1 MFQLNSSIQI
11 MSSFYTLLQMLH
23 MLERSKTSLK
33 LMLKMFARISKLEW
47 PQNHGLDLEAFAGF
61 SLLWMTEAHNW
72 TMMISDGDLS
82 ILVFNFQKKNVL
94 NSLRNSMQVALVKSI
109 MPISL
114 LNLEET
120 ATQKE
125 QTSFKKLMPK
135 SMLMEP

>member
-23 MLERSKTSLK
+23 MLERSKISLK

-61 SLLWMTEAHNW
+61 LLLWMTEAHNW

-82 ILVFNFQKKNVL
+82 ILVFNFQKKNAP
-94 NSLRNSMQVALVKSI
+94 NSLKNSMQVALVKSI

-125 QTSFKKLMPK
+125 
-135 SMLMEP
+135 

>member
-1 MFQLNSSIQI
+1 
-11 MSSFYTLLQMLH
+11 
-23 MLERSKTSLK
+23 
-33 LMLKMFARISKLEW
+33 
-47 PQNHGLDLEAFAGF
+47 
-61 SLLWMTEAHNW
+61 
-72 TMMISDGDLS
+72 MMISDGDLS

-125 QTSFKKLMPK
+125 
-135 SMLMEP
+135 